1 MKLSIVATPIG
12 NLEDITLRAIRT
24 LKEADIILA
33 EDTRSA
39 AKLLAH
45 LDIKGKTV
53 WRYDEHSHEKML
65 PKIIAA
71 LNEGTHLALTTDAGT
86 PGISDPGNRLVA
98 ALINKFDDRQLCET
112 VPGPSALTAA
122 ISISGFKMDEF
133 VFLGFPPHKKG
144 RETFFKNLAKEK
156 RAVILYESPHRM
168 LKTLESLAKIL
179 APNRQIMLAREL
191 TKKFETIYRGNTQEV
206 LNKLQK
212 GLIKGEFVVVIDKD
226 VKRT

>member
-24 LKEADIILA
+24 LREADIILA

-65 PKIIAA
+65 PKIIEA
-71 LNEGTHLALTTDAGT
+71 LKSGKHLALTTDAGT
-86 PGISDPGNRLVA
+86 PGISDPGSRLVA
-98 ALINKFDDRQLCET
+98 ALLNVLPSLKIEPI
-112 VPGPSALTAA
+112 PGPSALAAA
-122 ISISGFKMDEF
+122 ISVSGFAMDEF

-144 RETFFKNLAKEK
+144 RETFFKNLTKEE
-156 RAVILYESPHRM
+156 RAIVLYESPHRII
-168 LKTLESLAKIL
+168 KTLESLTKVL
-179 APNRQIMLAREL
+179 APNRQIMLGREL
-191 TKKFETIYRGNTQEV
+191 TKTFETIYRGNAHEV
-206 LNKLQK
+206 LNQLKNSP
-212 GLIKGEFVVVIDKD
+212 IKGEFVLIIGPSV
-226 VKRT
+226 